1 MLWGGQKPLVH
12 SGDSFLVLLHGTLVF
27 LLLEEK
33 HFAKG
38 DHGLVVDFVNEELHE
53 ALLQGLGDRHFSQL
67 LDVVTTVTHFRV
79 QFRMSVGR
87 FHGDLSSALLG
98 VGVVLLMANLI
109 MQIIIQCFSK
119 VMFWQFFQ

>member
-1 MLWGGQKPLVH
+1 MLGSGQKALVH
-12 SGDSFLVLLHGTLVF
+12 CGDSFLVLFHGTLVF

-67 LDVVTTVTHFRV
+67 LDVVATVTHFGI
-79 QFRMSVGR
+79 QFRVSVGR

-119 VMFWQFFQ
+119 IMFWQFFQ